1 MSTFVDFDNVDDG
14 ENRPRAVGFGRT
26 REPMMGKKKRPEY
39 RRKGAAPQNS
49 GMCRRTNKKWTWG
62 SGRSARIL
70 DARGRTFSGCLALLL
85 VAAASACYAGP
96 VLSVDMTVVG
106 DPGNTVKA
114 GNGFG
119 TVGYYYKMA
128 NTETTNSQYVTFL
141 NNSVAGKQGL
151 YGVYDENAAN
161 TAGSAYMIRRAGTVG
176 SYTYSVIGTGNDNK
190 PINWVSW
197 FSAARFANWLS
208 NGADLSANTETGSYT
223 LDGQTSGN
231 IATRNAGAVYYLPSM
246 DEWTKAA
253 FYDVATNSYLNY
265 PSISSVNPALNG
277 TLPAI
282 GNASTPTNAFAA
294 NYAGGASGSVLPVAN
309 FTTVTSAYGMYD
321 MLGNVNEM
329 TDTVSPTD
337 STRYAQVSG
346 SYATTES
353 GISTFNSST
362 APPYVLGSTANAPRG
377 FRIAAVPEP
386 SSVALAGTAGALGF
400 VGNWIRRRRH
410 VASTALG
417 C

>member
-1 MSTFVDFDNVDDG
+1 VDFDNVDDG

-49 GMCRRTNKKWTWG
+49 GMCLRTNKKWTWG
-62 SGRSARIL
+62 SGRAARIL
-70 DARGRTFSGCLALLL
+70 DAHGRTFSGCLALLL
-85 VAAASACYAGP
+85 VAAASACYAAP
-96 VLSVDMTVVG
+96 VLYVDMTVVG
-106 DPGNTVKA
+106 DPGNTARA

-128 NTETTNSQYVTFL
+128 NTETTNSQYAEFL
-141 NNSVAGKQGL
+141 NNSRAGREGL
-151 YGVYDENAAN
+151 YGVYNNNAA
-161 TAGSAYMIRRAGTVG
+161 TTPGSAYMIRRDGTAG
-176 SYTYSVIGTGNDNK
+176 SYTYSVTGTGNNHK

-208 NGADLSANTETGSYT
+208 NGADLSADTETGSYT
-223 LDGQTSGN
+223 LLGGQTSGN
-231 IATRNAGAVYYLPSM
+231 IATRNHGAVYYLPSM

-253 FYDVATNSYLNY
+253 FYNAAASTYLAY
-265 PSISSVNPALNG
+265 PSISSVDPMKNG

-282 GNASTPTNAFAA
+282 GNASTARDAFAA
-294 NYAGGASGSVLPVAN
+294 NYGGDSSGSVSVLPVAN

-329 TDTVSPTD
+329 TDTVSPTEPEK
-337 STRYAQVSG
+337 YAQVSG
-346 SYATTES
+346 SYQTS
-353 GISTFNSST
+353 INDISKFNSLT
-362 APPYVLGSTANAPRG
+362 APPYVLGATSNAPRG

-400 VGNWIRRRRH
+400 IGNWIRRRRH